1 MKQRLSITIIALLLI
16 IFAVSACG
24 TAPPAQPTATPSGSP
39 GLETAPPAQIQPTAE
54 SLPDSYPPP
63 PPAPVQP
70 TREPNYPPPPTFPP
84 TVDPYPGGLVW
95 IIRPVGVQCEDGT
108 AEGYGDL
115 RESVATLTAAG
126 LQVENSEMIDL
137 MVPAACG
144 SPTSAHYRIQI
155 NVDGLNTANSM
166 GWQRELN

>member
-1 MKQRLSITIIALLLI
+1 MKQQLSIAIITLLLI
-16 IFAVSACG
+16 ILAVSACG

-39 GLETAPPAQIQPTAE
+39 ALETAPSAPVQPTAE

-63 PPAPVQP
+63 APIQP

-108 AEGYGDL
+108 TEGYGDL

-126 LQVENSEMIDL
+126 LHVVESEMADL
-137 MVPAACG
+137 MVPAVCG

-155 NVDGLNTANSM
+155 SVDGLNTASSM
-166 GWQRELN
+166 GWKRELN